1 MSSHFEIAQTKF
13 KIHTTYSIHMNKET
27 TIEIIRD
34 DQTENVSGGKQ
45 MASLK
50 IVRDSGYVDLVR
62 FYEIVLDGK
71 RVGKIWPGDT
81 TELSVSPG
89 QHSLL
94 LRIDW
99 CGSETIPFT
108 VEEGS
113 SILFEVKN
121 NFRGVRLLL
130 GFWYLTF
137 AHNSYLRLTR
147 VA

>member
-1 MSSHFEIAQTKF
+1 
-13 KIHTTYSIHMNKET
+13 MNKET
-27 TIEIIRD
+27 NVDIISD
-34 DQTENVSGGKQ
+34 DPLENCSGGKQ

-50 IVRDSGYVDLVR
+50 IVRDSGYGDLLR

-71 RVGKIWPGDT
+71 RVGKIWDGDT
-81 TELSVSPG
+81 VELTVSPG

-94 LRIDW
+94 IRIDW

-121 NFRGVRLLL
+121 NCRGVRFPLA
-130 GFWYLTF
+130 FWHFLF
-137 AHNSYLRLTR
+137 AKNSYLRLTR
-147 VA
+147 AA

>member
-1 MSSHFEIAQTKF
+1 
-13 KIHTTYSIHMNKET
+13 MNKET
-27 TIEIIRD
+27 TMKTISA
-34 DQTENVSGGKQ
+34 DQLENVSGGKQ
-45 MASLK
+45 MAFLK
-50 IVRDSGYVDLVR
+50 IVRDSGYADLVR
-62 FYEIVLDGK
+62 FYEIILDGK

-99 CGSETIPFT
+99 CGSEIIPFT

-121 NFRGVRLLL
+121 NFRGIRFLL
-130 GFWYLTF
+130 GFWYMTF
-137 AHNSYLRLTR
+137 ARNSYLRLTR